1 MQPVSFHSSNFHIA
15 SENKQRVNIIAVI
28 SNDRILKM
36 PTQLW
41 NGSCIT
47 ITKKSRHYFVYD
59 ALSSINIFEFQLQLY
74 WKLFPSVK
82 LKYTSNGMDNGLVPN
97 MREAII
103 WTSDG
108 RAYGRRFPSLNLAE
122 LAFWL
127 HPQIAKFKGPTWGP
141 TGSCRPQVGPMLA
154 PGTLLS
160 GSLYWCSNPRPIF
173 LRFRWREYGLS
184 HWEKLFL
191 LRLLPSTET
200 ILALLEKTNQGPATM
215 VIEWSGYL
223 CTILSN
229 EYIPYH
235 LILIFSDKMHEYIEG
250 MIFS

>member
-1 MQPVSFHSSNFHIA
+1 MEAALLLQ
-15 SENKQRVNIIAVI
+15 
-28 SNDRILKM
+28 
-36 PTQLW
+36 
-41 NGSCIT
+41 
-47 ITKKSRHYFVYD
+47 KKSRHYFAYD
-59 ALSSINIFEFQLQLY
+59 ALSSINIYEFQLQFY

-108 RAYGRRFPSLNLAE
+108 IAYGRRFPSLNLAE

-154 PGTLLS
+154 PRTLLL
-160 GSLYWCSNPRPIF
+160 GSLYRCSNPRPIF

-200 ILALLEKTNQGPATM
+200 VLALFEKTNQGPATM
-215 VIEWSGYL
+215 VIEWSYWWTIMHVTKLIGAKL
-223 CTILSN
+223 CKKNKKHFVIVNVIKIDSSKVSLTFAFDIWIFDVMSVIQHVN
-229 EYIPYH
+229 IYIWKYNQIRGKW
-235 LILIFSDKMHEYIEG
+235 LYD
-250 MIFS
+250 